1 MSENCCVN
9 CKHLKVIIS
18 QSGNYR
24 CYKRDLYI
32 DYNFHVDCKDFEL
45 DEIPLR
51 EKERRVWD

>member
-18 QSGNYR
+18 QGGNYR
-24 CYKRDLYI
+24 CYKRDLYM
-32 DYNFHVDCKDFEL
+32 DNFHVDCKDFEL